1 MLVLRLQPKVVARQR
16 QRGTDDAAE
25 EIDGLAHPSAPTACV
40 KLEDEAADF
49 FLLYEHAQKARKSLL
64 PNGERP
70 REARQRNEQQYGQSP
85 EAETDVA
92 IVQKMLRALAA
103 FHLEA
108 VQQRLLLARPPNDKA
123 RQQV

>member
-1 MLVLRLQPKVVARQR
+1 M
-16 QRGTDDAAE
+16 
-25 EIDGLAHPSAPTACV
+25 

-49 FLLYEHAQKARKSLL
+49 FLLYEHAQKARKCLS

-70 REARQRNEQQYGQSP
+70 REARQRNEQQNGQSP

-92 IVQKMLRALAA
+92 IVQKMLRAFAT

-108 VQQRLLLARPPNDKA
+108 VQQRLLLTRPPNDKA